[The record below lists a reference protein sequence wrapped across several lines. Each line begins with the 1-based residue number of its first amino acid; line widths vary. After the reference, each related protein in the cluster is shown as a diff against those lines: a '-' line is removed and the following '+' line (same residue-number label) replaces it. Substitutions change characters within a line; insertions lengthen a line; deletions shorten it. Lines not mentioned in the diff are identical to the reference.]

1 MDTVFINSKN
11 SKNSDSHRLL
21 LNLLEK
27 LNLKRSDRYLSLSDL
42 IIYYTWKNIKKS
54 CKNNKYKISTPTWNE
69 EWIKSLIIFCN
80 RYLRLFWI
88 YLKEHGEKTDNL
100 SIRIYVNKVKNRM
113 TFKIKTGYYLKLLT
127 PEKMKLLGSTE
138 NKITKTGKNGESVS
152 YLEITEVVL
161 VHCDDANNNYQE
173 DSRVLYTFVPNNLF
187 GQLLDIFQFR
197 ISVHWSMVY
206 WSKT

>member
-69 EWIKSLIIFCN
+69 EWIKSRIIFCN

-100 SIRIYVNKVKNRM
+100 SIRIYVNKIKNRM

-161 VHCDDANNNYQE
+161 VHCDDADNNYQE

>member
-69 EWIKSLIIFCN
+69 EWIKLLIIFCN

-100 SIRIYVNKVKNRM
+100 SIRIYVNKIKNKM

-138 NKITKTGKNGESVS
+138 NKITKTGKYGESVS

-173 DSRVLYTFVPNNLF
+173 DSRVLYTFVPNILF

>member
-1 MDTVFINSKN
+1 MDAVFINSKN

-42 IIYYTWKNIKKS
+42 SIYYTWKNIKKS
-54 CKNNKYKISTPTWNE
+54 CKNNKYKISTPTWNG
-69 EWIKSLIIFCN
+69 EWIKSWIIFCN

-88 YLKEHGEKTDNL
+88 IIVLLWIVLTDNL
-100 SIRIYVNKVKNRM
+100 SIRIYVNKIKNGM
-113 TFKIKTGYYLKLLT
+113 IFKIKTGYYLKLLT

-138 NKITKTGKNGESVS
+138 TKITESGKNGENVS
-152 YLEITEVVL
+152 YLEINEVVL
-161 VHCDDANNNYQE
+161 VHCDDANNYYQE

-187 GQLLDIFQFR
+187 GQLLDIF
-197 ISVHWSMVY
+197 
-206 WSKT
+206 